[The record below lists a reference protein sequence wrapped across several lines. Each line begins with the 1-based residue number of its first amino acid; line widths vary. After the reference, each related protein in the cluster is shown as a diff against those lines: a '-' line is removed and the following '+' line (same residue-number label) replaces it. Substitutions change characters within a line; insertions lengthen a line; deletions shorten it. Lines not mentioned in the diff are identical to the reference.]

1 MIWEESEKF
10 FKNAPDQD
18 YEILKKFKEMKLKQ
32 SMKRGAQEKT
42 EEMKKESAYN
52 SIGILKGV
60 NVFQND

>member
-42 EEMKKESAYN
+42 EEIKRKC
-52 SIGILKGV
+52 I
-60 NVFQND
+60 